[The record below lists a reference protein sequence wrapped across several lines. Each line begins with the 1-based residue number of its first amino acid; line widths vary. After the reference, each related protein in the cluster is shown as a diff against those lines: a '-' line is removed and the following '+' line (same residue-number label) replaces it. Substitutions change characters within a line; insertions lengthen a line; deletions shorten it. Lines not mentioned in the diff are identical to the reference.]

1 MKKEDLIT
9 MIRLVEQDLIQDV
22 KHRSRDYY
30 DGVRNTANLIV
41 SNLNNY
47 EEEK

>member
-1 MKKEDLIT
+1 MTKEEVID
-9 MIRLVEQDLIQDV
+9 MIRLVEYDLIQDV

-41 SNLNNY
+41 SNINNH
-47 EEEK
+47 EEET